1 MGWTGDSSE
10 GGKRGGSSLLVY
22 TLSLKVQEINLL
34 SVESIVIYICMI
46 DIISAFFF

>member
-22 TLSLKVQEINLL
+22 TLSVKVQEINLL
-34 SVESIVIYICMI
+34 SVESIVIYMY
-46 DIISAFFF
+46 DRYY